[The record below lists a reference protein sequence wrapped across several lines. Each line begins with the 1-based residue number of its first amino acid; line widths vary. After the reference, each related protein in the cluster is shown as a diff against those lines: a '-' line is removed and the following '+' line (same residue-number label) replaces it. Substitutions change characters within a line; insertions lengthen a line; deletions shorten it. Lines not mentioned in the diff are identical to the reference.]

1 MLVFFAMNFARMLQD
16 GSQLGAVYPGGG
28 QLWVD
33 CHGMLP
39 VDESGQ
45 IIATGPSPQKVA
57 FFLEGMGPRI
67 SGKFSRL
74 VKYYNFDRTN
84 EKFMKPIDVFLRL
97 SLKWLNLQNFLEN
110 THVLE
115 IK

>member
-1 MLVFFAMNFARMLQD
+1 MNFARMLQD

-33 CHGMLP
+33 CHGMLL

-57 FFLEGMGPRI
+57 FWKGMGPLI

-74 VKYYNFDRTN
+74 VKYYGFHRTK
-84 EKFMKPIDVFLRL
+84 EKFMKPVDVFLKL
-97 SLKWLNLQNFLEN
+97 SLKWLNL
-110 THVLE
+110 
-115 IK
+115 